1 MKKLLVAGVLILIS
15 CSLAS
20 GSGFLIY
27 EHGAVAMG
35 MAGAFVSIANNPTAI
50 FYNPAGIAWLRGTQ
64 INIGGTFVFPAG
76 WVELPN
82 WPDPAYRKVYQLDQT
97 FFLHTFI

>member
-1 MKKLLVAGVLILIS
+1 MEGRTVKKISILAVALLLV

-27 EHGAVAMG
+27 EHGAAAMG

-64 INIGGTFVFPAG
+64 VNVGGTFVFPAG
-76 WVELPN
+76 WLQLPN
-82 WPDPAYRKVYQLDQT
+82 WPDPAYQK
-97 FFLHTFI
+97 FIS